1 MEELQLFEFQRNC
14 VNELLEA
21 ILNGDSKEILVQAP
35 TGSGKTIILLDM
47 ISEYNEVLND
57 VVFIW
62 LTPGNAELEE
72 QSKQKMDKFF
82 PSESSKFLNDV
93 ISDGFESKD
102 TAFINWELVNKTG
115 NTALREFERKNLFDC
130 IDLAHNN
137 GLKFIVLIDEEHL
150 NQTVKSEAVIEYFK
164 SFCYNKKKKGY

>member
-47 ISEYNEVLND
+47 ISEYNEMLND

-102 TAFINWELVNKTG
+102 TAFINWELVNKTSLG
-115 NTALREFERKNLFDC
+115 C
-130 IDLAHNN
+130 W
-137 GLKFIVLIDEEHL
+137 
-150 NQTVKSEAVIEYFK
+150 
-164 SFCYNKKKKGY
+164 

>member
-1 MEELQLFEFQRNC
+1 MEGLQLFEFQRNC

-47 ISEYNEVLND
+47 ISEYNEMLND

-93 ISDGFESKD
+93 ISDEDASGLGKGFCIGHSYFCVPPRAGQSAQQWYESIIKYEISPLLD
-102 TAFINWELVNKTG
+102 EYWWDDKSKAEDC
-115 NTALREFERKNLFDC
+115 KNRL
-130 IDLAHNN
+130 L
-137 GLKFIVLIDEEHL
+137 GR
-150 NQTVKSEAVIEYFK
+150 
-164 SFCYNKKKKGY
+164 